1 MSPLLNPSLS
11 PNFCVTGPELPK
23 VYFLEH
29 ELYDMSV
36 LSHETNYEETCKI
49 KKKTKFS
56 FINVLS
62 KSTKTQ

>member
-11 PNFCVTGPELPK
+11 PNFPVTGPELPK

-36 LSHETNYEETCKI
+36 LSHETNYEETCKTTT
-49 KKKTKFS
+49 KKKLNFH
-56 FINVLS
+56 L
-62 KSTKTQ
+62 